1 MLDFFTFPVDNLNG
15 LEQGQDSTRAPQSYY
30 EANSAY
36 LESGDIHKPASG
48 FHSPP
53 VPSTES
59 HMPGLASASGPS
71 IASASSSAIGSPYS
85 NTPQG
90 LHENWVDTN
99 NGLGLPG
106 AVVGELLPNDYM
118 GNTMDPDA
126 FYQKKCTDSFVGNS
140 PLPFFWF
147 NSRLEIPSEG
157 QGHYANDRQ
166 PRPII
171 NPADFSTS

>member
-30 EANSAY
+30 ETHSAY
-36 LESGDIHKPASG
+36 TESGDIQKPASG

-90 LHENWVDTN
+90 LQENWVDTN

-126 FYQKKCTDSFVGNS
+126 FYQKKCTDSFVGNFPPSIALIRGLKYS
-140 PLPFFWF
+140 PKDKDT
-147 NSRLEIPSEG
+147 
-157 QGHYANDRQ
+157 ANDRQ
-166 PRPII
+166 LRPII